1 MVYSRL
7 TIYQTLWIKWTSN
20 FQKLMTLLRGV
31 VDCILTILWQCQN
44 ETYEQKM
51 FRSNVQAFFMQ
62 PIVISLLSFYWMQ
75 LVVQTIVCDAGVFL
89 SRWKLPCYIRIPVAT
104 MYDVQHRDT
113 LVSRNRGTR
122 KEEDGRGGKE
132 FSHPSCPLWLSPTLR
147 RFSQYGGYTSREI
160 RALKEN
166 SWECKFWFVLVQCS
180 APASFPWWK

>member
-20 FQKLMTLLRGV
+20 FYKLMTLLRSV
-31 VDCILTILWQCQN
+31 VDCNLTILSQCQN
-44 ETYEQKM
+44 ETYKQQM
-51 FRSNVQAFFMQ
+51 FRSNVQAVFMQ
-62 PIVISLLSFYWMQ
+62 PIVTSLLSFHWMQ

-132 FSHPSCPLWLSPTLR
+132 FSHPSCPLWLSSTIP
-147 RFSQYGGYTSREI
+147 RFSQYGGYTSRKI
-160 RALKEN
+160 RALKEIA
-166 SWECKFWFVLVQCS
+166 WECIATVLTCLVDMPVLVTTV
-180 APASFPWWK
+180 